1 MCRGGGRHSVRT
13 CLKRAFGRS
22 NVHFA
27 GKAAKRYLPSDLCD
41 WDSAS
46 CEAGDS
52 AAMASGQLRRL
63 SIRAP
68 VGVSREPMEPDCK
81 AQQKSRISTAPPAN
95 PGGAFLCPAASIYRD
110 TKAPLRKMHGC
121 ATIWPML
128 TKRKKQKVIKE
139 TAIHDT
145 DTGSPEVQ
153 IAILSKKID
162 ELTTHLKKHLKDKH
176 SRRGLLQMV
185 ADRRAHLKYLEGS
198 DKKRYNAILKKLD
211 LKK

>member
-1 MCRGGGRHSVRT
+1 
-13 CLKRAFGRS
+13 
-22 NVHFA
+22 
-27 GKAAKRYLPSDLCD
+27 
-41 WDSAS
+41 
-46 CEAGDS
+46 
-52 AAMASGQLRRL
+52 
-63 SIRAP
+63 
-68 VGVSREPMEPDCK
+68 
-81 AQQKSRISTAPPAN
+81 
-95 PGGAFLCPAASIYRD
+95 
-110 TKAPLRKMHGC
+110 
-121 ATIWPML
+121 ML
-128 TKRKKQKVIKE
+128 TKRKKEKVIKE

-185 ADRRAHLKYLEGS
+185 ADRRSHLKYLEAS